1 MRIFWA
7 PGRVNLI
14 GEFTDLVGGLALPVA
29 LDLGIRLECV
39 PSERTSLESDARP
52 DAGGWRRY
60 VTAVEDELAVHGRP
74 AVGIAGTV
82 RSNLPIGAGLSSSAA
97 LEVAV
102 AIALCAVAEFDV
114 EPLDLARA
122 LQRAEHRAVG
132 VPSGIMDQAAS
143 LLGRAGHALLLD
155 TGTLEYDYVPL
166 PPHLALVVVESG
178 VSRNLESSA
187 YADRRRELEEGHP
200 RRVRHIETENERVRE
215 VVEILREPG
224 QPRLVQLGRLFAE
237 GHASLRDDFQV
248 TVPELDTLVE
258 LAHEAGAVAARMTGG
273 GFGGSI
279 VALVDGDRTDDFT
292 RRLLT
297 QYRRRVDHRG
307 TAHVC
312 VASDGAREL

>member
-114 EPLDLARA
+114 ERLDLARA

-237 GHASLRDDFQV
+237 GHASLRDDFEV

-279 VALVDGDRTDDFT
+279 VALVDRDRTDDFT

-297 QYRRRVDHRG
+297 GYRRRVDHGG